1 MAERSADWLR
11 QADRDLESA
20 VILLKNDY
28 FEWSCFISQQAAEKA
43 VKAILQKLG
52 AEAWGHSISNLLQ
65 GVREKINLPSDLMSG
80 AKQLDRYYIIGRYP
94 NGWASGIPA
103 DYISKE
109 DANDAIGYSR
119 KIIRFCS
126 DFLAE

>member
-1 MAERSADWLR
+1 MAERSADWFR
-11 QADRDLESA
+11 QAGRDLESA
-20 VILLKNDY
+20 VTLLNSDY

-65 GVREKINLPSDLMSG
+65 GVQEKINLPPDLMNG

-94 NGWASGIPA
+94 NGWSAGIPA